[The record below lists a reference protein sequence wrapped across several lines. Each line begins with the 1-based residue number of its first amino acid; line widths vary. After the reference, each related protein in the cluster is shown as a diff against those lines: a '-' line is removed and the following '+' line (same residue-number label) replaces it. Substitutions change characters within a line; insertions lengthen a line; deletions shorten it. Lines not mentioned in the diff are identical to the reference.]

1 MSKKTAKGL
10 ASRFGARY
18 GRTVR
23 KRLAEIEVDLRKKH
37 TCQSC
42 GNRSVKRVSVGV
54 WKCAKCG
61 FTFAGGAYSPTS
73 KVGQEAKRSI
83 RKEITS

>member
-1 MSKKTAKGL
+1 MSKRNEGKIVGRL
-10 ASRFGARY
+10 GARY

-23 KRLAEIEVDLRKKH
+23 KRVAEIEAGMRRKH

-54 WKCAKCG
+54 WKCEKCG
-61 FTFAGGAYSPTS
+61 FTFSGAAYSPTS
-73 KVGQEAKRSI
+73 KVGEAAKRSI
-83 RKEITS
+83 RKETAS